1 MSSSLELGLSVRVLS
16 YCSHFTS
23 VLVYTAAAA
32 QTAHT
37 LLLAAPPKAVLCSPC
52 CLCHMAIFTSHPA
65 LQDIIFVA
73 RRPVLHH
80 LFIYFFC
87 SLVRWREVYNH
98 AGFFNH
104 RFQRYTD
111 TQRKMLQ
118 PFTNLSL
125 WKELCKKQPL
135 DKVLA
140 SGFDFFSTLSASMM
154 QYYLSGDTYHLGENC
169 SVFLCL
175 IGGYKW
181 LHLCD
186 DCGAASE
193 ATTAEGIWAP

>member
-1 MSSSLELGLSVRVLS
+1 M
-16 YCSHFTS
+16 
-23 VLVYTAAAA
+23 AAAA

-37 LLLAAPPKAVLCSPC
+37 LLLAAPPFYAHRVACVTWRFSHHILRCKTSFLWYVGRSCT
-52 CLCHMAIFTSHPA
+52 IFS
-65 LQDIIFVA
+65 
-73 RRPVLHH
+73 
-80 LFIYFFC
+80 FFC
-87 SLVRWREVYNH
+87 NLVRWREVYDR

-104 RFQRYTD
+104 HFQRYTD

-118 PFTNLSL
+118 PITNLSL
-125 WKELCKKQPL
+125 WKELCKKHPL

-181 LHLCD
+181 RHLCD

-193 ATTAEGIWAP
+193 ATTAEGILAP

>member
-1 MSSSLELGLSVRVLS
+1 MLTVLLV
-16 YCSHFTS
+16 SHGDFHITS
-23 VLVYTAAAA
+23 
-32 QTAHT
+32 
-37 LLLAAPPKAVLCSPC
+37 C
-52 CLCHMAIFTSHPA
+52 
-65 LQDIIFVA
+65 VA
-73 RRPVLHH
+73 RHH
-80 LFIYFFC
+80 FCGTSAGLAPFIYLFFC
-87 SLVRWREVYNH
+87 SLVRWREVYDH

-118 PFTNLSL
+118 PSTNLSL